1 MFTWDP
7 SLNLT
12 CFFLLTSDA
21 HVLEIFSVLGIF
33 LWVLLGHLPWVLSF
47 HNRFVLD
54 LYYTGLLV
62 TGIQDKLSWDLS
74 GHVSKSSSRSR
85 ASGMSVLNV
94 TRTPLLHLSSISI
107 LSYWLYPC
115 SLASSIWLDMLLVVF
130 MPPNLY
136 LLYSQFQLRN
146 FKDSGFG

>member
-1 MFTWDP
+1 MGSITKSRLF
-7 SLNLT
+7 LFANLW
-12 CFFLLTSDA
+12 CPCLRNILCIGHF
-21 HVLEIFSVLGIF
+21 F
-33 LWVLLGHLPWVLSF
+33 LWVLLGHLPWVLSL

-62 TGIQDKLSWDLS
+62 TGTQDKLSWDLS
-74 GHVSKSSSRSR
+74 GYVSKSSSRPR
-85 ASGMSVLNV
+85 ASRMSVLNV

-107 LSYWLYPC
+107 LFYWLYPC
-115 SLASSIWLDMLLVVF
+115 SVASSIWLELLLVVL

-146 FKDSGFG
+146 FKNSAVG